1 MARVIPSQILGLHI
15 TISGKFNPM
24 TKIMWHHHDGSIE
37 AMGICQPL
45 TPEGNIS
52 QVLFHILSAK
62 KYSIST
68 LW

>member
-45 TPEGNIS
+45 TPEGNMDVG
-52 QVLFHILSAK
+52 QNGRPRGPQMLV
-62 KYSIST
+62 
-68 LW
+68 